1 MKANDTD
8 ATTNK
13 APADTT
19 TGGDTATKK
28 PAKRK
33 TTTEMREAKRQKL
46 HQERNGFDQTRDN
59 AHNYLRQWTE
69 RSDDWKF
76 NSAKQRW
83 IVQHIYSDSLVPDD
97 IFDIAVKYLAQ
108 SRGESL
114 RASMMDD
121 ARLVIDPTYVATSGG
136 GDDGKAN
143 ARRLRALGLFPS
155 HVTKGEANAMKK
167 ARAQA
172 KLAGASDAGP
182 DGAAPPPKPIV
193 SNLAADQDSA
203 NVEVSENTVG
213 RARRIIE
220 ALSKPPQQDDGDDN
234 SSRSKKRKSASDA
247 ESTVT
252 EKSLEKK
259 KVKKD
264 KDVLAKGKKQA
275 KKEKKRIKKE
285 KRMEKEQR
293 KARKLIRKAEKEK
306 KRAKKKAEKAE
317 RKKRNVREEKAK
329 GKE

>member
-1 MKANDTD
+1 MKPKDTD
-8 ATTNK
+8 TT
-13 APADTT
+13 A
-19 TGGDTATKK
+19 TGGDTAPKK

-59 AHNYLRQWTE
+59 AHSYLRQWTE
-69 RSDDWKF
+69 SPGEWKF

-83 IVQHIYSDSLVPDD
+83 IVQHVYSDSLVPDD
-97 IFDIAVKYLAQ
+97 IFEIAVKYLAQ

-114 RASMMDD
+114 RAGMMDD
-121 ARLVIDPTYVATSGG
+121 ARLVIDPAHITTG
-136 GDDGKAN
+136 GDDARAN

-167 ARAQA
+167 AKAQA
-172 KLAGASDAGP
+172 KLAGASD
-182 DGAAPPPKPIV
+182 AAPPPKPIV

-203 NVEVSENTVG
+203 SVEVSESTVG

-220 ALSKPPQQDDGDDN
+220 ALSKPPQQDEDRDD
-234 SSRSKKRKSASDA
+234 SSTSKKRKSASDA
-247 ESTVT
+247 ETTVT
-252 EKSLEKK
+252 EKKK
-259 KVKKD
+259 KKMKD
-264 KDVLAKGKKQA
+264 KDVVAKEEKRA
-275 KKEKKRIKKE
+275 KKEMKKIKKE

-306 KRAKKKAEKAE
+306 KRAKKRVEKEE
-317 RKKRNVREEKAK
+317 RKKRKAKEKAK
-329 GKE
+329 SKE